1 MSRSI
6 ACVKWQESESE
17 FEHLYKQEGHIEK
30 RKRLQALWLV
40 RQGKDAQVA
49 AKEVG
54 IGRKTIT
61 RWLSW
66 YRQGGLA
73 EVVRRLPGAGAKRP
87 EAWLTSKQQEQLVS
101 ESAQG
106 KFRTY
111 EEARQWVEEHF
122 KVTYSYRGMYGLLAR
137 LEVHPKVPRP
147 SSVKADKQAQ
157 EAWKKGVSKT
167 KLKRVKKR

>member
-1 MSRSI
+1 MSRKI
-6 ACVKWQESESE
+6 DPIKWKESAAALEQQYCQE
-17 FEHLYKQEGHIEK
+17 KNVEK

-40 RQGKDAQVA
+40 HQGKDAQQA

-54 IGRKTIT
+54 ISRKTMT
-61 RWLSW
+61 RWLGW

-73 EVVRRLPGAGAKRP
+73 EVLRRLPGAGARPP
-87 EAWLTSKQQEQLVS
+87 EAWLDKAQQQKLVA
-101 ESAQG
+101 ESAKG

-111 EEARQWVEEHF
+111 AEAQAWVEETF
-122 KVTYSYRGMYGLLAR
+122 KISYSYKGMYGLLSR

-157 EAWKKGVSKT
+157 EAWKKGGLKT
-167 KLKRVKKR
+167 RLEPTSSH